1 MNQQVGSPES
11 PPPTV
16 SYHSAKFS
24 GHRYYESA
32 DVSFFYFSCDYV
44 FKRSRD
50 VTLVLGCPHC
60 KLPLCQVWW
69 PQVLPKF
76 RYKVLLLSSDH
87 AIETSRDLEDA
98 VPSLKS
104 PPYSILVVLGL
115 AVKKREDV
123 TFPFPIPIPMPISMF
138 ANYQHSA

>member
-1 MNQQVGSPES
+1 M
-11 PPPTV
+11 
-16 SYHSAKFS
+16 
-24 GHRYYESA
+24 
-32 DVSFFYFSCDYV
+32 
-44 FKRSRD
+44 
-50 VTLVLGCPHC
+50 
-60 KLPLCQVWW
+60 
-69 PQVLPKF
+69 PKF

-115 AVKKREDV
+115 AVKKKEDV